1 MVVNGQE
8 LDVGAG
14 VVPRTLRDLIEH
26 FQLDPETVAVEMNG
40 RIPERETW
48 ASVLLQ
54 PDDRIELIR
63 FVGGG

>member
-8 LDVGAG
+8 IDLVASGL
-14 VVPRTLRDLIEH
+14 RTLTELVRH
-26 FQLDPETVAVEMNG
+26 FQLDPGTVAIEMNG

-48 ASVLLQ
+48 DAVELTGS
-54 PDDRIELIR
+54 DCIELIR